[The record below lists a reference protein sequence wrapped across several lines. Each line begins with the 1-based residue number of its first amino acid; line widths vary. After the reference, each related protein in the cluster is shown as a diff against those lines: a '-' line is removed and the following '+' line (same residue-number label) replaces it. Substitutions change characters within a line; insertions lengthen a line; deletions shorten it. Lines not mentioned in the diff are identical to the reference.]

1 MNAYEARIMH
11 EVRGEG
17 KEREG
22 GRRGKTRER
31 GATFCLTR
39 SYQLCFLPLR
49 PPPPPSSF
57 FFHQKLFRKSLVP
70 SSPLS
75 ESTLSMKVRG
85 GGREEEDEEKKR

>member
-49 PPPPPSSF
+49 PPPPPLLSSSIKNF
-57 FFHQKLFRKSLVP
+57 LGNLWSHPPRYRSRPYQ
-70 SSPLS
+70 
-75 ESTLSMKVRG
+75 
-85 GGREEEDEEKKR
+85 